1 MEEKQKKIGSFLAP
15 YIGLIFLTAILTFLT
30 NGEVI
35 APANLKLV
43 MEQSIIMIISCAGLV
58 FVMSMGMLDLS
69 VGANICI
76 CCYMVAKI
84 SQVNIVFGL
93 VAGLLTGTLVGFIN
107 GILTGRYKIMSFLV
121 TLCTRYII
129 NGLMV
134 PLIAKE
140 AVSVPF
146 ELYQFDTFELKMI
159 LLIVVLGVTGTLY
172 TYTPFG
178 NRVRMIGSNEMAAV
192 YSCVEVNKIKVICYM
207 ICGFLGAIA
216 AYLTAI
222 RTGTAALNTGS
233 DMMFNSLIALVMGG
247 FPAKGGSKARFS
259 ACIIGSLVM
268 AILTNGLTILGMN
281 ATLQQF
287 LKGGIF
293 LAIIV
298 LLAEKQQMPG
308 HFLMKIL
315 KKKKTVYEKPVKT
328 GD

>member
-1 MEEKQKKIGSFLAP
+1 MKERQKKMITFLGP
-15 YIGLIFLTAILTFLT
+15 YVGLIFLTVVLTILT
-30 NGEVI
+30 GGDVI
-35 APANLKLV
+35 APGNLKLV
-43 MEQSIIMIISCAGLV
+43 MEQSIIMILSSAGLV

-76 CCYMVAKI
+76 CCYMIAKV
-84 SQVNIVFGL
+84 SQINLVLGL
-93 VAGLLTGTLVGFIN
+93 IAGLATGLLVGFIN
-107 GILTGRYKIMSFLV
+107 GILTGKYKIMSFLV

-140 AVSVPF
+140 AVTVPF
-146 ELYQFDTFELKMI
+146 SLYKFDTFEFKII
-159 LLIVVLGVTGTLY
+159 LLVVVLGIAGFVY
-172 TYTPFG
+172 SYTPFG
-178 NRVRMIGSNEMAAV
+178 NRVRMIGSNETAAV
-192 YSCVEVNKIKVICYM
+192 YSCVEVNKIKIICYM
-207 ICGFLGAIA
+207 ICGFMGAIA

-281 ATLQQF
+281 ATVQQF

-293 LAIIV
+293 LIIIG
-298 LLAEKQQMPG
+298 LLSEKQGTSFVIFRNLFRKQ
-308 HFLMKIL
+308 
-315 KKKKTVYEKPVKT
+315 KTA
-328 GD
+328 